1 MHGSFTQNKLRKDMD
16 KRIDFTEATKN
27 KVRFAA
33 GNLCSMEDCYVD
45 CRSGALNIAT
55 ISHIIPAR
63 PNGPRGNEKIY
74 NEEFIK
80 DESNAIHL
88 CNICATVIDANADM
102 YPADDLRKLK
112 FVREYGQNVKV
123 HLLQR
128 KMKNIRTDYL
138 SEVITKKVD
147 EIGSLEEASKYLN
160 SLVQMEFV
168 ADEVKRKH
176 KMLMDK
182 EVFDEAKKLST
193 TAALQNP
200 SLCNLQN
207 YLNSQR
213 TKTEAEYTIDDWK
226 KDSFRLGYYFP
237 NYNKNKNIED
247 DLGGEI
253 VSLADK
259 KIILS
264 NYPVKLISLAQPK
277 SIEYCDIRMLTH
289 PFIKIRLRLSQ
300 RMNELKGNYN
310 TIKVER
316 NNNNPFQVIS
326 KKDINELIQL
336 FTLLK
341 GGNKVG
347 FRLGHESTGYV
358 NTKIIPI
365 NFESDTLAF
374 DEIIKQLEKLAIFYE
389 GAYRFKLFVHQ
400 NSIIN
405 FEHNSIDKILPILEW
420 FKVEYERDPTK
431 VDYDDESRKAKVS
444 FVKRFYQKVKEDS
457 GIVTTYP
464 IIKIELY

>member
-1 MHGSFTQNKLRKDMD
+1 MD

-33 GNLCSMEDCYVD
+33 GNLCSMKGCYVD

-88 CNICATVIDANADM
+88 CNICETVIDANADM

-147 EIGSLEEASKYLN
+147 EIGSLEEASKHLN
-160 SLVQMEFV
+160 SLVQMEIV
-168 ADEVKRKH
+168 ADEVKIKH

-182 EVFDEAKKLST
+182 EVFDEAKKLFT
-193 TAALQNP
+193 PAALLNP

-226 KDSFRLGYYFP
+226 KDSFRLEHYLP
-237 NYNKNKNIED
+237 NYNKNKNIIAE
-247 DLGGEI
+247 LGGEI

-264 NYPVKLISLAQPK
+264 NYPVKLISLAPPNYK
-277 SIEYCDIRMLTH
+277 EYCFIRMFTH
-289 PFIKIRLRLSQ
+289 PFIKIKLRLSQ

-310 TIKVER
+310 SIKIKVEG
-316 NNNNPFQVIS
+316 NNSNPFQAIS

-347 FRLGHESTGYV
+347 FRLGNESTGYV

-365 NFESDTLAF
+365 KFESDTLAI

-389 GAYRFKLFVHQ
+389 GAYRFESFVHQ
-400 NSIIN
+400 DSIIN
-405 FEHNSIDKILPILEW
+405 FDHNSIDKILPILEW
-420 FKVEYERDPTK
+420 FKIEYERDPAK

-444 FVKRFYQKVKEDS
+444 VVKGPYQKVKEDS
-457 GIVTTYP
+457 GFVTTYP